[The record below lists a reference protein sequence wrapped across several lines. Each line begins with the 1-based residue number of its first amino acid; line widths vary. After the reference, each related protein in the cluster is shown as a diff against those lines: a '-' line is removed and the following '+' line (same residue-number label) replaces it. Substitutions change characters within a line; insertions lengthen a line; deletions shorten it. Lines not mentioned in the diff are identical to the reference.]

1 MSKQDKT
8 ITQKIADLEQMIAWF
23 ESEDFTPE
31 QAVDKFTNAEKLATN
46 IKIDLD
52 NFKNEI
58 NVIKQKFSEG
68 E

>member
-46 IKIDLD
+46 IKTDLD